1 MFMALGFGRSLPF
14 WKDVTFLQHQ
24 RLQELEARFPAVRDH
39 FTANVAVYAANN
51 PVMNRWNLEVQA
63 DAHFLLVSIRHV
75 LRLGE
80 RLQNLTRAS
89 DTRPGALRRTFLSK
103 YRDAERLRGILEHF
117 DEYSVGGR
125 SDPERGVGP
134 DLYGFHVD
142 HDGEHVL
149 LVMGKRRI
157 ALVPLGKPQSN
168 WRTDSMLCGKNS
180 YSNGQPRKIRP
191 VDTRHRHQ
199 RACSRVGISGHH

>member
-14 WKDVTFLQHQ
+14 WRDVAFLQHQ
-24 RLQELEARFPAVRDH
+24 RLQELEARLPAVRDH

-51 PVMNRWNLEVQA
+51 PVMNQWNLEVQA

-89 DTRPGALRRTFLSK
+89 DTRAGALRRTFLSK

-117 DEYSVGGR
+117 DEYSVGGKT
-125 SDPERGVGP
+125 DPERGVGP

-157 ALVPLGKPQSN
+157 ALVPLGQAAVELALGLDAL
-168 WRTDSMLCGKNS
+168 WQELVFQ
-180 YSNGQPRKIRP
+180 QPATQ
-191 VDTRHRHQ
+191 DT
-199 RACSRVGISGHH
+199 AG